1 MADAIKPVRGNFRTT
16 HYRPLRSLETAF
28 PPTAEGRFTDHSGL
42 PVTGGAFPRPPE
54 APFPLSTNYEEIMLL
69 KDKKCLIFGVANNRS
84 IAYGIASCF
93 KEHGARLAFSYAGE
107 AIHKR
112 VEPIS
117 EELGGEFIF
126 PCDVT
131 SDEDIAAAA
140 ALVKEKWGS
149 VDVLVHSVAFANRE
163 DLTKRFIET
172 SRDGFATALNVSAY
186 SLTALCHA
194 FEPMLNP
201 GASVLTM
208 TYYGAQKIITNY
220 NVMGVAKA
228 ALEASVRYLSVDLG
242 AKDVR
247 INAISA
253 GPIKTL
259 ASSGISD
266 FKQIFNHIEEHAP
279 LRRNVTT
286 EDVGKAAVFLAS
298 DLGSAVTGEIMF
310 VDCGYNNLGI

>member
-1 MADAIKPVRGNFRTT
+1 
-16 HYRPLRSLETAF
+16 
-28 PPTAEGRFTDHSGL
+28 
-42 PVTGGAFPRPPE
+42 
-54 APFPLSTNYEEIMLL
+54 MLL

-93 KEHGARLAFSYAGE
+93 KEQGARLAFSYAGE

-172 SRDGFATALNVSAY
+172 SRDGFAHGPERLGLFPDRAR
-186 SLTALCHA
+186 HA

-253 GPIKTL
+253 GPLKTL

-310 VDCGYNNLGI
+310 VDCGYNNLGT

>member
-1 MADAIKPVRGNFRTT
+1 
-16 HYRPLRSLETAF
+16 
-28 PPTAEGRFTDHSGL
+28 
-42 PVTGGAFPRPPE
+42 
-54 APFPLSTNYEEIMLL
+54 MLL

-131 SDEDIAAAA
+131 SDEDITAAA
-140 ALVKEKWGS
+140 ALVKEKWGG

-228 ALEASVRYLSVDLG
+228 ALELSL
-242 AKDVR
+242 
-247 INAISA
+247 I
-253 GPIKTL
+253 
-259 ASSGISD
+259 
-266 FKQIFNHIEEHAP
+266 HI
-279 LRRNVTT
+279 
-286 EDVGKAAVFLAS
+286 
-298 DLGSAVTGEIMF
+298 
-310 VDCGYNNLGI
+310 

>member
-1 MADAIKPVRGNFRTT
+1 
-16 HYRPLRSLETAF
+16 
-28 PPTAEGRFTDHSGL
+28 
-42 PVTGGAFPRPPE
+42 
-54 APFPLSTNYEEIMLL
+54 MLL

-93 KEHGARLAFSYAGE
+93 KEQGARLAFSYAGE

-131 SDEDIAAAA
+131 SDEDITAAA

-201 GASVLTM
+201 GAPSLTWTSDIYFPSLRCIRLHPGYSLRAIGHDFNNSIILCTLCLVKPFSNIFYENENYFAGLTMRFISLSFTRMVLT
-208 TYYGAQKIITNY
+208 T
-220 NVMGVAKA
+220 VMPSVAFFTLSSSMA
-228 ALEASVRYLSVDLG
+228 RCDSSAGRFVRYDDL
-242 AKDVR
+242 
-247 INAISA
+247 
-253 GPIKTL
+253 
-259 ASSGISD
+259 
-266 FKQIFNHIEEHAP
+266 
-279 LRRNVTT
+279 
-286 EDVGKAAVFLAS
+286 
-298 DLGSAVTGEIMF
+298 LGSFCMR
-310 VDCGYNNLGI
+310 C

>member
-1 MADAIKPVRGNFRTT
+1 MQSA
-16 HYRPLRSLETAF
+16 
-28 PPTAEGRFTDHSGL
+28 
-42 PVTGGAFPRPPE
+42 
-54 APFPLSTNYEEIMLL
+54 
-69 KDKKCLIFGVANNRS
+69 
-84 IAYGIASCF
+84 
-93 KEHGARLAFSYAGE
+93 
-107 AIHKR
+107 
-112 VEPIS
+112 
-117 EELGGEFIF
+117 
-126 PCDVT
+126 
-131 SDEDIAAAA
+131 
-140 ALVKEKWGS
+140 
-149 VDVLVHSVAFANRE
+149 LVHSVAFANRE
-163 DLTKRFIET
+163 GLTKRFIET

-253 GPIKTL
+253 GPLKTL

>member
-1 MADAIKPVRGNFRTT
+1 
-16 HYRPLRSLETAF
+16 
-28 PPTAEGRFTDHSGL
+28 
-42 PVTGGAFPRPPE
+42 
-54 APFPLSTNYEEIMLL
+54 MLL

-93 KEHGARLAFSYAGE
+93 KEQGARLAFSYAGE

-172 SRDGFATALNVSAY
+172 SRDGFATALNVSA
-186 SLTALCHA
+186 
-194 FEPMLNP
+194 
-201 GASVLTM
+201 
-208 TYYGAQKIITNY
+208 
-220 NVMGVAKA
+220 
-228 ALEASVRYLSVDLG
+228 
-242 AKDVR
+242 
-247 INAISA
+247 
-253 GPIKTL
+253 
-259 ASSGISD
+259 
-266 FKQIFNHIEEHAP
+266 
-279 LRRNVTT
+279 
-286 EDVGKAAVFLAS
+286 
-298 DLGSAVTGEIMF
+298 
-310 VDCGYNNLGI
+310 

>member
-1 MADAIKPVRGNFRTT
+1 
-16 HYRPLRSLETAF
+16 
-28 PPTAEGRFTDHSGL
+28 
-42 PVTGGAFPRPPE
+42 
-54 APFPLSTNYEEIMLL
+54 MLL

-93 KEHGARLAFSYAGE
+93 KEQGARLAFSYAGE

-172 SRDGFATALNVSAY
+172 SRSGIATALNISAY

-242 AKDVR
+242 AKGVR

-266 FKQIFNHIEEHAP
+266 FKLIFNHIEEHAP

-298 DLGSAVTGEIMF
+298 DLGSAVTGEVMF
-310 VDCGYNNLGI
+310 VDCGYNNMGI

>member
-1 MADAIKPVRGNFRTT
+1 
-16 HYRPLRSLETAF
+16 
-28 PPTAEGRFTDHSGL
+28 
-42 PVTGGAFPRPPE
+42 
-54 APFPLSTNYEEIMLL
+54 MLL

-93 KEHGARLAFSYAGE
+93 KEQGARLAFSYAGE

-140 ALVKEKWGS
+140 ALVKEKW
-149 VDVLVHSVAFANRE
+149 E

-253 GPIKTL
+253 GPLKTL

>member
-1 MADAIKPVRGNFRTT
+1 
-16 HYRPLRSLETAF
+16 
-28 PPTAEGRFTDHSGL
+28 
-42 PVTGGAFPRPPE
+42 
-54 APFPLSTNYEEIMLL
+54 MLL

-93 KEHGARLAFSYAGE
+93 KEQGARLAFSYAGE

-208 TYYGAQKIITNY
+208 T
-220 NVMGVAKA
+220 
-228 ALEASVRYLSVDLG
+228 
-242 AKDVR
+242 
-247 INAISA
+247 
-253 GPIKTL
+253 
-259 ASSGISD
+259 
-266 FKQIFNHIEEHAP
+266 
-279 LRRNVTT
+279 
-286 EDVGKAAVFLAS
+286 
-298 DLGSAVTGEIMF
+298 
-310 VDCGYNNLGI
+310 